1 MEKSMA
7 RSVVAGLHRTGLDR
21 PRAGGYTHPAMGRE
35 FYLGLDVGSVST
47 NLALLGGAGEVV
59 ETRYR
64 YTGGDP
70 IGATRALLV
79 EALGERSDDVRG
91 VGVTGSGRNL
101 IGSVVGADVR
111 RTEIIAH
118 FRGAIEQHPGC
129 GTIIE
134 IGGQDSKLIVVR
146 DGMVADF
153 AMNSICAAGT
163 GAFLDSQA
171 RRLGLDVRA
180 VGALALGA
188 ARAAPISG
196 RCTVFAESD
205 MIHRQQQGFGQAEI
219 LAGLCRSL
227 VKNYLNNC
235 AKGKPIRP
243 EILFQGGVSNN
254 AGIVR
259 AFEEELGLP
268 VTVPE
273 HNDVMGALGMA
284 LIAREAA
291 AGDRPTAFKGLR
303 AIAAAIFETTSFG
316 CEHCDNRCDIVRVTE
331 NGEPIAYWGGA
342 CERWTKAAGG

>member
-1 MEKSMA
+1 
-7 RSVVAGLHRTGLDR
+7 
-21 PRAGGYTHPAMGRE
+21 MGRE
-35 FYLGLDVGSVST
+35 LHLGLDVGSVST
-47 NLALLGGAGEVV
+47 NLVLIDGAGEVV

-64 YTGGDP
+64 YTAGDP
-70 IGATRALLV
+70 IGATRALLA
-79 EALGERSDDVRG
+79 EALGERSGDVRG

-101 IGSVVGADVR
+101 VGSVVGADVR

-118 FRGAIEQHPGC
+118 FRGATEVHPGC
-129 GTIIE
+129 RTIIE

-180 VGALALGA
+180 VGEMALGA
-188 ARAAPISG
+188 SRAAPISG

-227 VKNYLNNC
+227 VKNYLANC

-254 AGIVR
+254 AGIVK
-259 AFEEELGLP
+259 AFEEELGMP
-268 VTVPE
+268 VIVPE
-273 HNDVMGALGMA
+273 HADVMGALGMA
-284 LIAREAA
+284 LMARESATGA
-291 AGDRPTAFKGLR
+291 SATAFKGL
-303 AIAAAIFETTSFG
+303 AAILAATYETGSFG

-342 CERWTKAAGG
+342 CERWAKATAR

>member
-1 MEKSMA
+1 MSGA
-7 RSVVAGLHRTGLDR
+7 L
-21 PRAGGYTHPAMGRE
+21 
-35 FYLGLDVGSVST
+35 YLGLDVGSVST
-47 NLALLGGAGEVV
+47 NLVLADGAGEVV
-59 ETRYR
+59 ESRYR
-64 YTGGDP
+64 YTAGDP
-70 IGATRALLV
+70 IGATRELLF
-79 EALGERSDDVRG
+79 EALGERSDEVRG

-101 IGSVVGADVR
+101 IGSVVGADLR

-118 FRGAIEQHPGC
+118 FRGAVEVRPAV

-171 RRLGLDVRA
+171 RRLGLDVRE

-227 VKNYLNNC
+227 VRNFLANC
-235 AKGKPIRP
+235 ARGKPIRP
-243 EILFQGGVSNN
+243 EVLFQGGVSNN

-259 AFEEELGLP
+259 AFQEELGMP
-268 VTVPE
+268 VIVPE

-284 LIAREAA
+284 LLARDREAA
-291 AGDRPTAFKGLR
+291 DGGSAFKGL
-303 AIAAAIFETTSFG
+303 AAIRAATYATTSFG
-316 CEHCDNRCDIVRVTE
+316 CEHCDNRCDIVRVSE
-331 NGEPIAYWGGA
+331 NGEPIAHWGGA
-342 CERWTKAAGG
+342 CERWSGTARR